1 MRVLCV
7 ENSAILKRTT
17 RVLFVSRPFSL
28 SLSLSLSLESKA
40 NTKVVSK
47 LSCERVFMEKRTD
60 GFPQRER
67 ERERV
72 FAHEHVRK
80 STTTRDSTACTL
92 LCSSKRASS
101 A

>member
-1 MRVLCV
+1 VR
-7 ENSAILKRTT
+7 
-17 RVLFVSRPFSL
+17 
-28 SLSLSLSLESKA
+28 
-40 NTKVVSK
+40 
-47 LSCERVFMEKRTD
+47 
-60 GFPQRER
+60 GFLWRKGLTAFLRER

-101 A
+101 ACIGFLLSLAEEVV